1 MALEVDDRVQV
12 NGTFQTGTIVKKQG
26 RKFRVRL
33 DGQQK
38 PTWLDDVK
46 ITRVDE
52 SVGHTPPATEEATP
66 VVEKVVNEH
75 TPTDFSTPLPYAGK
89 ALRAMVNEELTNGTS
104 RPLPKPSVVVS
115 LPKPAA
121 DESPT
126 EKDLSTPPES
136 PKDSRP
142 NDTQTEDEAV
152 LTDFWDAINMQS
164 HELRASISHL
174 NFNITDIKDILLAQQ
189 DQKPSTHRALLPS
202 KKVILSA
209 VICTLALTV
218 CVYLCAQPYFTPG
231 VWIYNIWLAICDAFL
246 NMWNTMT
253 TPLYT
258 TVQTVSSYLSSVNS
272 LLSTYLSEAR
282 LWLANVL
289 RGWADWLAVSKP
301 IDVDVIPEAVTITDT
316 NATATLTNKTANF
329 TLTNKTANFTLSNA
343 TFTTLNTWPTS
354 WYIATV
360 GFLVAVPAQVPLIGM
375 GACAI
380 GLIEAVPQ
388 VAAMVNTTL
397 F

>member
-1 MALEVDDRVQV
+1 MKVGDRVQV
-12 NGTFQTGTIVKKQG
+12 NGTSQKGTIVKKHERQ
-26 RKFRVRL
+26 FRVRL
-33 DGQQK
+33 DGEK
-38 PTWLDDVK
+38 KDTWLDDMK
-46 ITRVDE
+46 ITSVDE
-52 SVGHTPPATEEATP
+52 SVGHTPPATDEATP

-75 TPTDFSTPLPYAGK
+75 TPTDISTPLPYAGK

-104 RPLPKPSVVVS
+104 RRLPKPSVVVS
-115 LPKPAA
+115 
-121 DESPT
+121 PT
-126 EKDLSTPPES
+126 TANGLNTPPES
-136 PKDSRP
+136 PKRRQP

-152 LTDFWDAINMQS
+152 LTDFWDAINTQS
-164 HELRASISHL
+164 HELRVSISHL

-231 VWIYNIWLAICDAFL
+231 VWIYNIWLAICDTFL

-272 LLSTYLSEAR
+272 LLSTYSSEAR
-282 LWLANVL
+282 LWLAIVL

-316 NATATLTNKTANF
+316 NATATLINKTANL
-329 TLTNKTANFTLSNA
+329 TLTNATTTLTNA

-354 WYIATV
+354 RYIATV
-360 GFLVAVPAQVPLIGM
+360 GLIVAVPAQVPLIGV

-388 VAAMVNTTL
+388 VAAMVKDAML
-397 F
+397 